1 MGPYA
6 SSYFYNLLLKKS
18 EQNYGAKNN
27 NDYPHII
34 IDSVPVPDFIS
45 DTQNLEV
52 AKDMLLESTKK
63 LNNYGVNI
71 IGMTCNT
78 AHLLY
83 KELSE
88 SSNAKFISMIDLVVS
103 KTIKLNLKKVG
114 IFATPTTL
122 KYELYKNAFRRT
134 GIKSVDI
141 DHDTIIDQEKII
153 RDVVSGKITDI
164 QSECLT
170 NIANNFI
177 EEFELDGLVLACTE
191 LPLVFPKN
199 HFNNVVDCLDVLA
212 DELLIQYYL

>member
-1 MGPYA
+1 
-6 SSYFYNLLLKKS
+6 
-18 EQNYGAKNN
+18 
-27 NDYPHII
+27 
-34 IDSVPVPDFIS
+34 
-45 DTQNLEV
+45 
-52 AKDMLLESTKK
+52 
-63 LNNYGVNI
+63 
-71 IGMTCNT
+71 
-78 AHLLY
+78 
-83 KELSE
+83 
-88 SSNAKFISMIDLVVS
+88 MIDLVVS